1 MYRQISIWKRVIYG
15 MLAAVMV
22 LTSCN
27 WGTIFAAAA
36 VLGNSGTF
44 QVGFGAVTSN
54 GATLTP
60 ETNDGVG
67 SFYMIQKQQQ
77 TLLTVNIVPNFS
89 TGYVCGQNLELTLPY
104 LYWDDNGVLVQVNSF
119 EEIPPAKQQT
129 GEYIG
134 MEAKLNDRSTFGN
147 ATTVY
152 DASGAIVENNSYV
165 RGKITLKNA
174 YDPLSGNCTPK
185 FDMQFYTASNA
196 VSIPENAAA
205 TLEMKF
211 SYDGL
216 YDSGNTRIGDGW
228 STDQLDTS
236 TKIQRTVTFVNS
248 NLEWSTTIK
257 SVPTVQLNNAS
268 TDKSQA
274 VMWQK
279 YNYMVYE
286 VTVQNDSKELDST
299 IDNYLITL
307 QAQYNAD
314 KMRSVLDEDLL
325 CWEKEDPNTQNKDFS
340 ADFYQHH
347 EFIGKPNEGGVL
359 VYDVTDTPDWKT
371 QWDLEHFSNIPAETI
386 PYGYSGTGTI
396 ILQKEVSD
404 KSHTLYS
411 EKKAE
416 DLNQSD
422 PNEKHYFARKYM
434 VAIPY
439 PNNFNSSTGFENTSG
454 LTTTI
459 SFGGGSNIHWS
470 KQDSDSTKF
479 TPHTWENF
487 THHKY
492 VKDADGNEVTG
503 KTVGI
508 GAVDEYYLDGFH
520 SIGNLTQFL
529 QTMCRKILA
538 FRKSRSA

>member
-36 VLGNSGTF
+36 ALGNSGTF

-89 TGYVCGQNLELTLPY
+89 TGYVRGQNLELTLPY
-104 LYWDDNGVLVQVNSF
+104 LYWNDNGVLVQVNSF
-119 EEIPPAKQQT
+119 EEIPSAKRQA

-134 MEAKLNDRSTFGN
+134 MEAKLNDKSTFGN
-147 ATTVY
+147 STTVY
-152 DASGAIVENNSYV
+152 DASEAIVENNSYV

-211 SYDGL
+211 SYDRL
-216 YDSGNTRIGDGW
+216 YDSGNTLIGDGW
-228 STDQLDTS
+228 STEELDTS

-248 NLEWSTTIK
+248 NLEWSTKIE

-286 VTVQNDSKELDST
+286 VTVQNDSEELDST

-325 CWEKEDPNTQNKDFS
+325 CWEKENPDTQNKDFS

-347 EFIGKPNEGGVL
+347 EFIGKPNAGGVL

-371 QWDLEHFSNIPAETI
+371 QWDLEHFSSIPAETI

-411 EKKAE
+411 EMKAE
-416 DLNQSD
+416 ELNQSD

-439 PNNFNSSTGFENTSG
+439 PNNFNSSTR
-454 LTTTI
+454 
-459 SFGGGSNIHWS
+459 NI
-470 KQDSDSTKF
+470 
-479 TPHTWENF
+479 N
-487 THHKY
+487 
-492 VKDADGNEVTG
+492 
-503 KTVGI
+503 
-508 GAVDEYYLDGFH
+508 
-520 SIGNLTQFL
+520 NLSYFQF
-529 QTMCRKILA
+529 
-538 FRKSRSA
+538 

>member
-36 VLGNSGTF
+36 ALGNSGTF

-104 LYWDDNGVLVQVNSF
+104 LYWDDSGVLVQVNSL
-119 EEIPPAKQQT
+119 EEIPFAKQQA

-134 MEAKLNDRSTFGN
+134 MEAKLNDKSTFGN

-152 DASGAIVENNSYV
+152 DASGAEVENNSYV

-216 YDSGNTRIGDGW
+216 YDSGNTLIGNGW
-228 STDQLDTS
+228 STEELDTS

-248 NLEWSTTIK
+248 NLEWSTKIK
-257 SVPTVQLNNAS
+257 SVPTVQLDEAS
-268 TDKSQA
+268 TDKDNA

-286 VTVQNDSKELDST
+286 VTVQNDSEELDST

-325 CWEKEDPNTQNKDFS
+325 CWEKENPDTQNKDFS

-347 EFIGKPNEGGVL
+347 EFIGKPNAGGIL

-386 PYGYSGTGTI
+386 SYGYSGTGTI

-411 EKKAE
+411 ARKAE
-416 DLNQSD
+416 ELNQSD

-470 KQDSDSTKF
+470 KQYSDSTNF
-479 TPHTWENF
+479 TPHTWR
-487 THHKY
+487 
-492 VKDADGNEVTG
+492 
-503 KTVGI
+503 I
-508 GAVDEYYLDGFH
+508 L
-520 SIGNLTQFL
+520 LTTSMSRT
-529 QTMCRKILA
+529 QTATKCQTRQWV
-538 FRKSRSA
+538 SVQ